1 MKKYNLS
8 NIMKRAWE
16 LVKKVG
22 FGISE
27 ALKKAWSEAK
37 KGTLEMTGTE
47 KQIAFAKKLVEKM
60 NEQFDA
66 IITDCKNAHPEKV
79 GAWEAVKSGYNR
91 IMNESNAGCVIDTLK
106 NINKTTYQEYYK
118 ELFLNVK
125 YGTDK
130 MCERIRKEVYA
141 K

>member
-27 ALKKAWSEAK
+27 ALKKAWKEAK
-37 KGTLEMTGTE
+37 KGTSEMTGTE

-66 IITDCKNAHPEKV
+66 IITDCKNAHPKKV

-91 IMNESNAGCVIDTLK
+91 IMNESNAGCVIDLLK
-106 NINKTTYQEYYK
+106 GNNEANYQEYYK
-118 ELFLNVK
+118 SLFVSAK

-130 MCERIRKEVYA
+130 MCERIRKEVYG

>member
-37 KGTLEMTGTE
+37 EGASKMTGTE
-47 KQIAFAKKLVEKM
+47 KQIKWAEDIIREARNTIERNITLIKGLQKKHGFKVRQ
-60 NEQFDA
+60 NELEA
-66 IITDCKNAHPEKV
+66 YVKCGETLEKV
-79 GAWEAVKSGYNR
+79 IESKENAADIIAIRHNISSRAINAMVNR
-91 IMNESNAGCVIDTLK
+91 YAYK
-106 NINKTTYQEYYK
+106 NN
-118 ELFLNVK
+118 
-125 YGTDK
+125 
-130 MCERIRKEVYA
+130 
-141 K
+141 